1 MPRPDEIPLFR
12 IPGLSGVC
20 KEIVSEADA
29 ISGGK
34 PRRFDDQF
42 LLSPGAYLC
51 LYRFLRSASG
61 APPLSLDEI
70 ITYFVLCQVSFM
82 LMPFWGTRSEV
93 TSAIKDGSVALQLTK
108 PVDFQA
114 YWFADECGR
123 ALYYLIMRGLPTFLI
138 SLLFFKV
145 TIPQQPTVLMAFTVS
160 MMLAVFMSNAITITI
175 FSSGFW
181 TLDTTGISGMSY
193 SIITLFSGML
203 VPIALWPEWLA
214 HIARWLPFE
223 GLIDIP
229 FSIYL
234 GKITGIAVWI
244 AIGKQMVWNLFFIG
258 LGRLFLT
265 RGFSRLVIQGG

>member
-1 MPRPDEIPLFR
+1 MN
-12 IPGLSGVC
+12 GLYLAFQVYLAFAKKSFQ
-20 KEIVSEADA
+20 
-29 ISGGK
+29 
-34 PRRFDDQF
+34 RRMQYRVANLAGLTTNFFF
-42 LLSPGAYLC
+42 LLVHVFVYTAFYAARATPQ
-51 LYRFLRSASG
+51 
-61 APPLSLDEI
+61 PLNLDEI

-123 ALYYLIMRGLPTFLI
+123 AFYYLLMRGFPTFFI

-145 TIPQQPTVLMAFTVS
+145 TLPQQPTIFMAFTVS

-234 GKITGIAVWI
+234 GKITGVEIWI
-244 AIGKQMVWNLFFIG
+244 AISKQTVWTLFFIG

>member
-1 MPRPDEIPLFR
+1 MKSLCFAFQVYLAFAKKSFQRRMQYRVANLA
-12 IPGLSGVC
+12 GLTTN
-20 KEIVSEADA
+20 
-29 ISGGK
+29 
-34 PRRFDDQF
+34 FFF
-42 LLSPGAYLC
+42 LLVHIFVYTAFYAARP
-51 LYRFLRSASG
+51 
-61 APPLSLDEI
+61 APQPLSLDEI

-93 TSAIKDGSVALQLTK
+93 TSAIKDGSIALQLTK

-123 ALYYLIMRGLPTFLI
+123 ALYYLLMRGFPTFLI
-138 SLLFFKV
+138 SILFFNV
-145 TIPQQPTVLMAFTVS
+145 TIPQQPTILMTFTVS

>member
-1 MPRPDEIPLFR
+1 MRSVYLTFHVYLAFVTQSFQKR
-12 IPGLSGVC
+12 MQYRVANLAGLTTN
-20 KEIVSEADA
+20 
-29 ISGGK
+29 
-34 PRRFDDQF
+34 FFF
-42 LLSPGAYLC
+42 LLVHIFVYTAFYKVST
-51 LYRFLRSASG
+51 
-61 APPLSLDEI
+61 APQPLNLDEV
-70 ITYFVLCQVSFM
+70 ITYFVLCQVFFM

-123 ALYYLIMRGLPTFLI
+123 ALYYLLMRGFPTFLI
-138 SLLFFKV
+138 SILFFKV
-145 TIPQQPTVLMAFTVS
+145 TIPQQPTVFMAFTVS
-160 MMLAVFMSNAITITI
+160 MVLAVFMSNAITITI

>member
-1 MPRPDEIPLFR
+1 MKPLYLTFHIYLAFAR
-12 IPGLSGVC
+12 KSFQRLMQYRVANLAGLTTN
-20 KEIVSEADA
+20 
-29 ISGGK
+29 
-34 PRRFDDQF
+34 FFF
-42 LLSPGAYLC
+42 LLVQIFVYTAFYA
-51 LYRFLRSASG
+51 ASTG
-61 APPLSLDEI
+61 PQPLNLNEI

-93 TSAIKDGSVALQLTK
+93 TSAIKNGSVALQLTK
-108 PVDFQA
+108 PVDFQT

-123 ALYYLIMRGLPTFLI
+123 ACYYLFMRGLPTFLI
-138 SLLFFKV
+138 SILFFEV
-145 TIPQQPTVLMAFTVS
+145 TIPQQPTVLMAFMIS
-160 MMLAVFMSNAITITI
+160 MALSIFMSAAITITI
-175 FSSGFW
+175 FSSAFW

-234 GKITGIAVWI
+234 GKITGIKVWI
-244 AIGKQMVWNLFFIG
+244 AISKQVAWNLFFIG
-258 LGRLFLT
+258 LGRVLLS
-265 RGFSRLVIQGG
+265 RGFFRLVIQGG